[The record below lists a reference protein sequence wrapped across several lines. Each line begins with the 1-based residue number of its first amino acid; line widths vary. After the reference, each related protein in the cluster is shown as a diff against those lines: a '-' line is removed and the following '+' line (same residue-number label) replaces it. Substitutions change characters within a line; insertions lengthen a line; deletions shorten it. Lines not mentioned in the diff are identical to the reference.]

1 MVFGANRHFAAILL
15 RDMTN
20 RLHAETMPM
29 LIVALGGAQI
39 AFRILLQSGI
49 VIILN
54 TDNNA
59 SDRAQDGLAIR
70 YFPSIAG
77 IPDAGFPAAR

>member
-1 MVFGANRHFAAILL
+1 
-15 RDMTN
+15 
-20 RLHAETMPM
+20 MPM

-54 TDNNA
+54 PDNNK
-59 SDRAQDGLAIR
+59 AILLV
-70 YFPSIAG
+70 
-77 IPDAGFPAAR
+77 

>member
-54 TDNNA
+54 PDNNK
-59 SDRAQDGLAIR
+59 AILLV
-70 YFPSIAG
+70 
-77 IPDAGFPAAR
+77 